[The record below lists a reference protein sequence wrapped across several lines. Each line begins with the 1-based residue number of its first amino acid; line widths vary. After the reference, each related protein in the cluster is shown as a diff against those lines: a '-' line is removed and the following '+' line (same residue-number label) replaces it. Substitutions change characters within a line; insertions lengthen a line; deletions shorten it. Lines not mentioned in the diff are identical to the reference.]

1 MIYSVDLMQKKRGT
15 KTSSFGVSKRES
27 HDSSRFYQSKIY
39 QNNNIDEKQSEEK
52 NPNGTVL
59 DKVFCQDSRNMKN
72 IPDSCIDLMVTS
84 PPYNVGKDYDED
96 LDLYEYTNLL
106 KDVFSET
113 KRVLVTGGRA
123 CINIANIG
131 RKPYIPFHKF
141 IIETMSDIGFLMRGE
156 IIWDKGAGAG
166 TSTAWGSW
174 KSSSNPVLRD
184 THEYILMFSKGKFSR
199 SSKNKTNT
207 ISRDE
212 FLEFTKS
219 VWKFS
224 PERARK
230 VGHPAPFP
238 VELPYRCIQLYS
250 FQDDVVL
257 DPFCG
262 VGSTAIAA
270 LKSKR
275 HFVMID
281 NNKKFVT
288 ATKKRIKEFISQKKK
303 P

>member
-1 MIYSVDLMQKKRGT
+1 MQKKRGT

-27 HDSSRFYQSKIY
+27 HDSTRFYNGKLY

-52 NPNGTVL
+52 NPNGTIL

-113 KRVLVTGGRA
+113 KRVLVTGGRV

-238 VELPYRCIQLYS
+238 VELPYRCMQLYS

-288 ATKKRIKEFISQKKK
+288 ATKKRIKEFISQKKR